1 MQKNKS
7 KRFVK
12 KDSTHKSSSAKLLQI
27 LQRIFNDIGGTVSYV
42 FLEERIRFNE
52 ENPNGE
58 KYFTKSIR
66 HSPINHQV
74 FYKVEHGKTSRRS
87 PSEVIQI
94 FEDTKNDIGASYYV
108 ID

>member
-27 LQRIFNDIGGTVSYV
+27 LQRIFNGIGGTISYV
-42 FLEERIRFNE
+42 FLEERIRFTKE
-52 ENPNGE
+52 YPNGE
-58 KYFTKSIR
+58 KYFRKSIR
-66 HSPINHQV
+66 HSPINHEV
-74 FYKVEHGKTSRRS
+74 FYKVENGKTTRRS
-87 PSEVIQI
+87 PSEVIEV
-94 FEDTKNDIGASYYV
+94 FETTKNDIGASYYV